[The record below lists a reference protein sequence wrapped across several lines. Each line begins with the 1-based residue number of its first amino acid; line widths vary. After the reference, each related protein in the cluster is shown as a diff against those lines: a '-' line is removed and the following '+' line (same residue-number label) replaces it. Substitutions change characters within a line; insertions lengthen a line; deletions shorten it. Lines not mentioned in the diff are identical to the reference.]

1 MEQEKDGAAKCE
13 TIQATAPNSFKEG
26 SIRELH
32 AGGTE
37 PSFKIQVQQSARN
50 VTEAKKNAAEAG
62 LSSSVVGGMNKGV
75 NATEAGRN
83 NWGGD

>member
-32 AGGTE
+32 AGEAVIASQAAGE
-37 PSFKIQVQQSARN
+37 VSAHDPHHQADH
-50 VTEAKKNAAEAG
+50 EHGE
-62 LSSSVVGGMNKGV
+62 
-75 NATEAGRN
+75 
-83 NWGGD
+83 